1 MNRKQRIDKIV
12 SKKLKDFLL
21 EVVDNS
27 NLHKGHNNFTG
38 NDETHIK
45 IILTKKNKIPI
56 NRLKIHRILNDLLKE
71 EFESGLHSLEIKIK
85 IGRAHV

>member
-12 SKKLKDFLL
+12 SKKFKDFSL

-38 NDETHIK
+38 HDETHIK
-45 IILTKKNKIPI
+45 IILTIKNKIPI
-56 NRLKIHRILNDLLKE
+56 NRLNIHRIINDLLEE
-71 EFESGLHSLEIKIK
+71 EFKTGLHSLEIKIN
-85 IGRAHV
+85 

>member
-1 MNRKQRIDKIV
+1 MNRKQRINKIV
-12 SKKLKDFLL
+12 SKKFNDFRL

-56 NRLKIHRILNDLLKE
+56 NRLNIHRILNDLLKE
-71 EFESGLHSLEIKIK
+71 EFESGLHSLEIKIN
-85 IGRAHV
+85 